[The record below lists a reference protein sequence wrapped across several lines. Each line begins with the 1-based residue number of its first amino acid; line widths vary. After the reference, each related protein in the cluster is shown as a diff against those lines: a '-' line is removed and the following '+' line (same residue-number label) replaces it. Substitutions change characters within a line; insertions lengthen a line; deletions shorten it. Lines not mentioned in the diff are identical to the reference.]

1 MGIKNVSRRQ
11 EQAFPCLQVF
21 CLQVFISED
30 FQSQKVLCA
39 YLRSS
44 ILFLQHNVVE
54 PISQIIQRNTKQNCW
69 QVNALLN
76 APLQKIT
83 CSYTEE
89 DDLPCLPVNA
99 AVEMLLIFWTQ
110 HPSLQL
116 IHHTIFIPLRLYQH
130 AKYSVKA

>member
-11 EQAFPCLQVF
+11 EQAFP

-44 ILFLQHNVVE
+44 ILFLQHNVVD

-83 CSYTEE
+83 RSYTEE

-99 AVEMLLIFWTQ
+99 AVAMLLIFWTQ

-116 IHHTIFIPLRLYQH
+116 SPSHNFHTTQIIPPCEILSKRV
-130 AKYSVKA
+130 A